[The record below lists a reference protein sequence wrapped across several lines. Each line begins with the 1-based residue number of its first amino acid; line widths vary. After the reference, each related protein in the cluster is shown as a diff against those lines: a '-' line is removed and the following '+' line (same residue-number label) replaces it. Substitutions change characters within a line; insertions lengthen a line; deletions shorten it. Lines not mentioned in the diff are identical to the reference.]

1 MNKETVHSVKEKSMY
16 RNAIQLNTVIK
27 ERTNE
32 EGLMNQRKKRK
43 KEKKRERKRER
54 EKWKHQGLH
63 ATEVKKKK
71 KKNLSDRWHGNVL
84 LEQPSQY
91 LAPSKGSADLVFL

>member
-32 EGLMNQRKKRK
+32 EGLMNHRKKKKKKK
-43 KEKKRERKRER
+43 KERER
-54 EKWKHQGLH
+54 EKRKHQGLH
-63 ATEVKKKK
+63 ATEVKKKNL
-71 KKNLSDRWHGNVL
+71 KKNM
-84 LEQPSQY
+84 Y
-91 LAPSKGSADLVFL
+91 LASYGSVSYELRRRHCTSTR